1 MQARNRKRTRIFLIL
16 DSLCPRFPGN
26 TEDLAQQTQRVLMQ
40 DAGLFIVR
48 FEFASALD
56 DVELA
61 PEEVDG
67 ATELELDGA
76 AELELTV
83 AAVVLATLLM
93 TVEEAEDNDRSRASE
108 R

>member
-1 MQARNRKRTRIFLIL
+1 MHPPRVQRPPRLYILSSGSSPLTTLASDFDCPYFLSAK
-16 DSLCPRFPGN
+16 DFCREVP
-26 TEDLAQQTQRVLMQ
+26 
-40 DAGLFIVR
+40 DAAA
-48 FEFASALD
+48 ASALD

-83 AAVVLATLLM
+83 AAVVLPTLLM
-93 TVEEAEDNDRSRASE
+93 TVEEAEDNDRSKESE
-108 R
+108 N